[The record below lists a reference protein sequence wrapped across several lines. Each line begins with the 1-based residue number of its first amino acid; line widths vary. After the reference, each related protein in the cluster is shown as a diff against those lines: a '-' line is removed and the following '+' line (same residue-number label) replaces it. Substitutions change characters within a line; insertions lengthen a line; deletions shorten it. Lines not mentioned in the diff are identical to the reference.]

1 MDVIKPVLVV
11 FECSKD
17 PFGFELDQLDH
28 AWKDEKKGN
37 MFFFELR

>member
-17 PFGFELDQLDH
+17 PFGFELDQLNGVDSLQTTIT
-28 AWKDEKKGN
+28 KEN
-37 MFFFELR
+37 